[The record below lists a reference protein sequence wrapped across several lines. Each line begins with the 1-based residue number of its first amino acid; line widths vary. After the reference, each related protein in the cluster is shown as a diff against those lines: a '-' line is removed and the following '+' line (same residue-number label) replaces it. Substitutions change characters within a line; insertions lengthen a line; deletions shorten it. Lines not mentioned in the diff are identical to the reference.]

1 MRDAVSERI
10 TVRLADSFGRTLTW
24 MRPQFFGRITKL
36 VSDGDTLAMLRWH
49 GLRSA
54 DAFTA
59 TGEWTIRRTG
69 LLSSSAEMMDVATR
83 RTVLTLRTRFRKGT
97 FETPDGVAYSWRRTG
112 WFRLEIAV
120 FNAQGTELLRCAG
133 GLGFRGRGK
142 LTLQGSATN
151 EPLLDQ
157 LVLASWYVIQQL
169 HRRRHN

>member
-1 MRDAVSERI
+1 MQPAVSEPI
-10 TVRLADSFGRTLTW
+10 TVRLADCFGRTLTW
-24 MRPQFFGRITKL
+24 MRPQIFGRISKL
-36 VSDGDTLAMLRWH
+36 MADRDTLAVLRWH

-54 DAFTA
+54 DAQTA

-69 LLSSSAEMMDVATR
+69 LLSGSAEMMDVATR
-83 RTVLTLRTRFRKGT
+83 RTVLTLRTHFRKGT
-97 FETPDGVAYSWRRTG
+97 FESAGGVAYQWQRTG

-120 FNAQGTELLRCAG
+120 LNPQGTELLRCAG

-142 LTLQGSATN
+142 LTLQGAATN